1 VALVAIQSL
10 GPAAKRFYPQLIAR
24 LEDEESHLRYLASAT
39 LACTFP
45 PAAASRLIVHKM
57 EAGGEGKKQKPSQKH
72 STTNTAADLK
82 KRTNVKVKRL
92 PTKVKEVYVN
102 ALSKLLTGSH
112 RKYV

>member
-1 VALVAIQSL
+1 MALVAIQSL

-57 EAGGEGKKQKPSQKH
+57 EEGGGGEEEEETIPETFNDDYGGGFEKKNKH
-72 STTNTAADLK
+72 QSATVAHKGERSL
-82 KRTNVKVKRL
+82 RQCIV
-92 PTKVKEVYVN
+92 
-102 ALSKLLTGSH
+102 
-112 RKYV
+112 